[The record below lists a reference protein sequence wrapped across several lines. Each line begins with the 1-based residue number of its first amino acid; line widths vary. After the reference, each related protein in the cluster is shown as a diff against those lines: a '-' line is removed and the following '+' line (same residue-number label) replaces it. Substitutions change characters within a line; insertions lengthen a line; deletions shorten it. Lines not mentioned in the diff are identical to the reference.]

1 MFPQKSETAS
11 GSSGL
16 GSGTRRGM
24 KVREIGDI
32 AAESVTLLGAGRA
45 ILLQLAHPAVGHGV
59 ARHSVF
65 AQDPMKRLH
74 GTLRYIYSLTAGTP
88 EQAAEV
94 AAHVDAVHARVRG
107 SAAGDGSH
115 PAYDARDPEL
125 QLWVA
130 ATLHDSAMRVYDAV
144 YPVVPEEAAEEV
156 YRGYAV
162 LGTALQLPEGMWPAT
177 RADFSEYWERGV
189 AGLRVD
195 ATTRA
200 VAHELLH
207 SRKVSWF
214 LRPAMPLA
222 RLVTTGLL
230 PEQLREPFGL
240 PWSPRH
246 ERAFQTVLRTVAA
259 VYPRLPR
266 AVRHAPM
273 RYYLRAG

>member
-1 MFPQKSETAS
+1 MPAS
-11 GSSGL
+11 
-16 GSGTRRGM
+16 RR
-24 KVREIGDI
+24 VRGIADI

-59 ARHSVF
+59 ARHSSF
-65 AQDPMKRLH
+65 ARDPMKRLH

-88 EQAAEV
+88 EQAAAAV
-94 AAHVDAVHARVRG
+94 ARVNAVHAGVRG
-107 SAAGDGSH
+107 PAADDGSH

-130 ATLHDSAMRVYDAV
+130 ATLHDSAARVHEAV
-144 YPVVPEEAAEEV
+144 FPGVPPEVAEEV

-177 RADFSEYWERGV
+177 RADFAQYWEREV
-189 AGLRVD
+189 ARLRVD
-195 ATTRA
+195 ATTRS
-200 VAHELLH
+200 VAQEVLR
-207 SRKVSWF
+207 SRRVSWF
-214 LRPAMPLA
+214 LRPAMPLV

-230 PEQLREPFGL
+230 PDQLREPFGL
-240 PWSPRH
+240 PWSQRR
-246 ERAFQTVLRTVAA
+246 ERVFHAVMWTVAA

-266 AVRHAPM
+266 ALRHAPM